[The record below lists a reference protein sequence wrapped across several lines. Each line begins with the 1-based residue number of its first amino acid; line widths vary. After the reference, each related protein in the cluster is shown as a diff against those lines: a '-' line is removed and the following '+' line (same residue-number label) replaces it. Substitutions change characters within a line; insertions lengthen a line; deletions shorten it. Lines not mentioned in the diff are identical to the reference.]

1 MPPIRPRSAPGID
14 GHAHVFARDLKPTQ
28 AARYA
33 PDYDATL
40 ADYLALLDAHGLS
53 HGVLVQPSF
62 LGTDNSYLLQA
73 LAQAPSRLRGVVVVE
88 PDIAP
93 EALEAMAALGVKGV
107 RLNLVGRDLPDLGE
121 ARWQAFFRRL
131 NDLGW
136 HVELH
141 RRLEDLPGLLS
152 PLLAAGCRVVVDH
165 YGRADAR
172 LGIDQP
178 GFQQLL
184 ASGREGLVWVKV
196 SALYRL
202 TGSATEQLRF
212 AGEAL
217 PALREHLGEG
227 RLLWGSDWP
236 HTQHERQV
244 DTGEALAKLHTLV
257 VDRPLLARVLRD
269 NAAELFGI

>member
-1 MPPIRPRSAPGID
+1 MPLIRPMSTRGID
-14 GHAHVFARDLKPTQ
+14 GHAHVFARDLKTTPS
-28 AARYA
+28 ARYA

-62 LGTDNSYLLQA
+62 LGTDNRYLLQA
-73 LAQAPSRLRGVVVVE
+73 LAQAPSRLRGVVVVD
-88 PDIAP
+88 PGIAP
-93 EALEAMAALGVKGV
+93 DQLERMAALGVKGV
-107 RLNLVGRDLPDLGE
+107 RLNLVGRDLPDLGD
-121 ARWQAFFRRL
+121 AHWQAFFKRL
-131 NDLGW
+131 NALGW

-141 RRLEDLPGLLS
+141 RRLEDLPGLLT

-184 ASGREGLVWVKV
+184 AWGREGAVWVKV

-217 PALREHLGEG
+217 PALFEHLGED

-236 HTQHERQV
+236 HTQHERHV
-244 DTGEALAKLHTLV
+244 DTGQELSKWHTLIG
-257 VDRPLLARVLRD
+257 DGPLLARTLRD

>member
-1 MPPIRPRSAPGID
+1 MTPIRPTPERGID
-14 GHAHVFARDLKPTQ
+14 GHAHVFARDLKTTRS
-28 AARYA
+28 ARYA

-62 LGTDNSYLLQA
+62 LGTDNSYLLHA
-73 LAQAPSRLRGVVVVE
+73 LAQAPSRLRGVVVVDPE
-88 PDIAP
+88 IAP
-93 EALEAMAALGVKGV
+93 DQLERMAALGVRGV

-121 ARWQAFFRRL
+121 ARWHAFFERL
-131 NDLGW
+131 NHLGW

-172 LGIDQP
+172 LGVDQP

-184 ASGREGLVWVKV
+184 RLGREGQVWAKV

-202 TGSATEQLRF
+202 PGTLAEQLRF

-217 PALREHLGEG
+217 PALFEHWGED

-244 DTGEALAKLHTLV
+244 DTGAELAKLHTLIGAG
-257 VDRPLLARVLRD
+257 PLLGRTLRD